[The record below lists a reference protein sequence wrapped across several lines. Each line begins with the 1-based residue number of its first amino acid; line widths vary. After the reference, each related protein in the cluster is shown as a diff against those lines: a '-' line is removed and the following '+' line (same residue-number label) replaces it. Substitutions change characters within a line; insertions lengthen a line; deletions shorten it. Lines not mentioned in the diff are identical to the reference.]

1 MFICAK
7 FEYVQFKYNKL
18 MARAMLEYTK
28 MVLQKVSFNMG
39 LFRRELKKASKRLLP
54 YEIEELMIWLKEF
67 SKENPKVKT
76 TLIYLENKRSR

>member
-1 MFICAK
+1 
-7 FEYVQFKYNKL
+7 
-18 MARAMLEYTK
+18 
-28 MVLQKVSFNMG
+28 MG

-54 YEIEELMIWLKEF
+54 YEIEELIIWLKEF

>member
-1 MFICAK
+1 
-7 FEYVQFKYNKL
+7 

-54 YEIEELMIWLKEF
+54 YEIEELIIWLREF

-76 TLIYLENKRSR
+76 NLIYLENKRSR

>member
-1 MFICAK
+1 
-7 FEYVQFKYNKL
+7 
-18 MARAMLEYTK
+18 YTK

-54 YEIEELMIWLKEF
+54 YEIEELIIWLREF
-67 SKENPKVKT
+67 SKKNPKVKT

>member
-1 MFICAK
+1 
-7 FEYVQFKYNKL
+7 

-54 YEIEELMIWLKEF
+54 YEIEELIIWLKEF
-67 SKENPKVKT
+67 SKENPKLKA

>member
-1 MFICAK
+1 VFICAK

-28 MVLQKVSFNMG
+28 MVLEKVSFNMG
-39 LFRRELKKASKRLLP
+39 LFRRELIKASKRLLP
-54 YEIEELMIWLKEF
+54 NEIEELIIWLNEF
-67 SKENPKVKT
+67 SKENPKLKA

>member
-1 MFICAK
+1 
-7 FEYVQFKYNKL
+7 

-54 YEIEELMIWLKEF
+54 YEIEELIIWLKEF
-67 SKENPKVKT
+67 SKENHKVKT

>member
-1 MFICAK
+1 
-7 FEYVQFKYNKL
+7 

-28 MVLQKVSFNMG
+28 MVLQKVSFNIG

-54 YEIEELMIWLKEF
+54 YEIEELIIWLREF
-67 SKENPKVKT
+67 NKENPKVKT

>member
-1 MFICAK
+1 
-7 FEYVQFKYNKL
+7 

-39 LFRRELKKASKRLLP
+39 LFRRELKKASKTLLP
-54 YEIEELMIWLKEF
+54 YEIEELIIWLREF
-67 SKENPKVKT
+67 CKENPKVKT

>member
-1 MFICAK
+1 
-7 FEYVQFKYNKL
+7 

-54 YEIEELMIWLKEF
+54 YEIEELIIWLREF
-67 SKENPKVKT
+67 SKKNPKVKT

>member
-1 MFICAK
+1 
-7 FEYVQFKYNKL
+7 

-39 LFRRELKKASKRLLP
+39 LFRRELKKASKTLLP
-54 YEIEELMIWLKEF
+54 YEIEELIIWLREF
-67 SKENPKVKT
+67 SKKNPKVKT